1 MVFISYFLLFLIS
14 YFLFLISYFLFLISC
29 FLFSFP
35 LPLLT
40 SKNKQSNCLGEE
52 RCYFVCSFG
61 DWGYPL
67 SRFPSPFPSP
77 FFLPIPSNP
86 LSDASSFPLLDP
98 FCVFFAFMTSLN
110 RLLLRC
116 VLFSYFFFRIFF
128 LFSLSLFS
136 FSNSNLLG
144 INISF
149 FWSMRE
155 HLLLNKPSTCLSSAL
170 RLTSTNGP
178 G

>member
-1 MVFISYFLLFLIS
+1 MGAFYKDQLLHFPSFHFFFFFFFSFRFSSFLFVSMVVIS
-14 YFLFLISYFLFLISC
+14 YFLFLISYFLVLISC

-86 LSDASSFPLLDP
+86 LSDAWVKQWEVYSSK
-98 FCVFFAFMTSLN
+98 
-110 RLLLRC
+110 
-116 VLFSYFFFRIFF
+116 IF
-128 LFSLSLFS
+128 
-136 FSNSNLLG
+136 
-144 INISF
+144 
-149 FWSMRE
+149 
-155 HLLLNKPSTCLSSAL
+155 
-170 RLTSTNGP
+170 
-178 G
+178 